1 MNNSK
6 YRGVV
11 VPMVTPVTQ
20 DGRLDVK
27 AVERIIEFFAD
38 NKVAP
43 LLMGTTG
50 EGNSVSQQDGQLM
63 VETAVKAAN
72 GRILVYAGLTGNCF
86 AEQVRQAEVYTALG
100 ADVIVA
106 TLPTYYA
113 LTDEQ
118 MYEYYRTLADCITG
132 PLMLY
137 NILATTHMSIP
148 VDVVR
153 RLADHPNIVGLKD
166 SERDLERMAQCI
178 EIARGRDDFAYFC
191 GWAAQSAHSLE
202 LGGNGIVPSTGNY
215 VPEMFRQLFD
225 AAVRGDMQEANR
237 LQDETNEIAK
247 IYQKDRTLGQSL
259 TALKVMMQTK
269 GLCEPW
275 MLMPLT
281 RLSSDE
287 ESKIIRMIAPTSPNE
302 NIKKI
307 PQTENDKSI
316 ILKKLESLSKS
327 AKFGIT
333 DSNGIENRILKAVWS
348 GASENPLVQLV
359 SSMTTYGGNILLPEG
374 YTSDDIGLNR
384 LRNDINDLLIKG
396 ELKMYGFIFSV
407 KELTY
412 GEHIQVK
419 NLANGHIIE
428 TFPRAWN
435 TNNRTDALEAVRRD
449 LENAI
454 KKGRIAVID

>member
-6 YRGVV
+6 YCGVV

-20 DGRLDVK
+20 DGQLDVE
-27 AVERIIEFFAD
+27 AVKRIINFFAE
-38 NKVAP
+38 NKVSP

-50 EGNSVSQQDGQLM
+50 EGNSVSQADGQLF
-63 VETAVKAAN
+63 VDTAVKARDN
-72 GRILVYAGLTGNCF
+72 FLTSHPSPLTSQLIYAGLTGNCF
-86 AEQVRQAEVYTALG
+86 SEQVRQAEIYTALG

-113 LTDEQ
+113 LTPEQ
-118 MYEYYRTLADCITG
+118 MYEYYHTLADCITG

-148 VDVVR
+148 MDVIR

-166 SERDLERMAQCI
+166 SERDLERMAQCV
-178 EIARGRDDFAYFC
+178 EIAKGRDDFAYFC

-215 VPEMFRQLFD
+215 VPEMFSQLFD
-225 AAVRGDMQEANR
+225 AAVSGDMATANR

-281 RLSSDE
+281 RLSAE
-287 ESKIIRMIAPTSPNE
+287 EEQA
-302 NIKKI
+302 
-307 PQTENDKSI
+307 
-316 ILKKLESLSKS
+316 
-327 AKFGIT
+327 
-333 DSNGIENRILKAVWS
+333 
-348 GASENPLVQLV
+348 
-359 SSMTTYGGNILLPEG
+359 
-374 YTSDDIGLNR
+374 
-384 LRNDINDLLIKG
+384 
-396 ELKMYGFIFSV
+396 
-407 KELTY
+407 
-412 GEHIQVK
+412 
-419 NLANGHIIE
+419 IIE
-428 TFPRAWN
+428 KT
-435 TNNRTDALEAVRRD
+435 TNFTN
-449 LENAI
+449 
-454 KKGRIAVID
+454 

>member
-20 DGRLDVK
+20 DGQLDTEAVK
-27 AVERIIEFFAD
+27 RIINYFAD
-38 NKVAP
+38 NKVSP

-50 EGNSVSQQDGQLM
+50 EGNSVSQADGQLF
-63 VETAVKAAN
+63 VETVVKAN
-72 GRILVYAGLTGNCF
+72 THHPSPITIYAGLTGNCF
-86 AEQVRQAEVYTALG
+86 SEQVRQAEIYTALG

-113 LTDEQ
+113 LTPEQ
-118 MYEYYRTLADCITG
+118 MYEYYQTLADCITG

-148 VDVVR
+148 VDVIR

-166 SERDLERMAQCI
+166 SERDLDRMAQCI
-178 EIARGRDDFAYFC
+178 EIAQGRDDFAYFC

-215 VPEMFRQLFD
+215 VPDMFQQLFD
-225 AAVRGDMQEANR
+225 AAVAGDMATANR

-281 RLSSDE
+281 RLSAE
-287 ESKIIRMIAPTSPNE
+287 EEQMIKN
-302 NIKKI
+302 
-307 PQTENDKSI
+307 
-316 ILKKLESLSKS
+316 KLQ
-327 AKFGIT
+327 F
-333 DSNGIENRILKAVWS
+333 
-348 GASENPLVQLV
+348 
-359 SSMTTYGGNILLPEG
+359 
-374 YTSDDIGLNR
+374 
-384 LRNDINDLLIKG
+384 
-396 ELKMYGFIFSV
+396 
-407 KELTY
+407 
-412 GEHIQVK
+412 
-419 NLANGHIIE
+419 
-428 TFPRAWN
+428 
-435 TNNRTDALEAVRRD
+435 
-449 LENAI
+449 
-454 KKGRIAVID
+454 

>member
-20 DGRLDVK
+20 DGRLDVE
-27 AVERIIEFFAD
+27 AVKRIIEFFAEAG
-38 NKVAP
+38 VSP

-50 EGNSVSQQDGQLM
+50 EGNSVSQADGQLF
-63 VETAVKAAN
+63 VDTAVKAAHHHPSPVSHHP
-72 GRILVYAGLTGNCF
+72 ITIYAGLTGNCF
-86 AEQVRQAEVYTALG
+86 SEQVRQAEVYTALG

-113 LTDEQ
+113 LTEGQ
-118 MYEYYRTLADCITG
+118 MYEYYKTLADCITG

-148 VDVVR
+148 VDIIR
-153 RLADHPNIVGLKD
+153 KLADHPNIVGLKD

-178 EIARGRDDFAYFC
+178 EIAKGRDDFAYFC

-215 VPEMFRQLFD
+215 VPEMFQQLFD
-225 AAVRGDMQEANR
+225 AAVCGDMETANR

-281 RLSSDE
+281 RLSADE
-287 ESKIIRMIAPTSPNE
+287 EKAIA
-302 NIKKI
+302 
-307 PQTENDKSI
+307 
-316 ILKKLESLSKS
+316 
-327 AKFGIT
+327 
-333 DSNGIENRILKAVWS
+333 
-348 GASENPLVQLV
+348 
-359 SSMTTYGGNILLPEG
+359 
-374 YTSDDIGLNR
+374 NR
-384 LRNDINDLLIKG
+384 LK
-396 ELKMYGFIFSV
+396 
-407 KELTY
+407 
-412 GEHIQVK
+412 
-419 NLANGHIIE
+419 
-428 TFPRAWN
+428 
-435 TNNRTDALEAVRRD
+435 
-449 LENAI
+449 
-454 KKGRIAVID
+454 

>member
-20 DGRLDVK
+20 DGRLDVA
-27 AVERIIEFFAD
+27 AVERIIAFFAEAG
-38 NKVAP
+38 VSP

-50 EGNSVSQQDGQLM
+50 EGNSVSQADGQLF
-63 VETAVKAAN
+63 VETAVQARDN
-72 GRILVYAGLTGNCF
+72 SQLSILNSQLIYAGLTGNCF
-86 AEQVRQAEVYTALG
+86 SEQVRQAEVYTALG

-106 TLPTYYA
+106 TLPSYYA
-113 LTDEQ
+113 LTEEQ
-118 MYEYYRTLADCITG
+118 MYEYYKTLADCISG

-148 VDVVR
+148 VEVIR

-178 EIARGRDDFAYFC
+178 EIAKGRDDFAYFC
-191 GWAAQSAHSLE
+191 GWAAQSAHSLA

-215 VPEMFRQLFD
+215 VPEMFQQLFQ
-225 AAVRGDMQEANR
+225 AAVSGDTATAQR

-281 RLSSDE
+281 RLSPDE
-287 ESKIIRMIAPTSPNE
+287 EKAIR
-302 NIKKI
+302 
-307 PQTENDKSI
+307 
-316 ILKKLESLSKS
+316 
-327 AKFGIT
+327 
-333 DSNGIENRILKAVWS
+333 
-348 GASENPLVQLV
+348 
-359 SSMTTYGGNILLPEG
+359 
-374 YTSDDIGLNR
+374 
-384 LRNDINDLLIKG
+384 
-396 ELKMYGFIFSV
+396 
-407 KELTY
+407 
-412 GEHIQVK
+412 
-419 NLANGHIIE
+419 
-428 TFPRAWN
+428 
-435 TNNRTDALEAVRRD
+435 DALD
-449 LENAI
+449 
-454 KKGRIAVID
+454 

>member
-20 DGRLDVK
+20 DGRLDVE
-27 AVERIIEFFAD
+27 AVKRIINFFAK
-38 NKVAP
+38 NNVSP

-50 EGNSVSQQDGQLM
+50 EGNSVSQADGQLF
-63 VETAVKAAN
+63 VETAVKARN
-72 GRILVYAGLTGNCF
+72 NFLTTHNLPLTSQIIYAGLTGNCF
-86 AEQVRQAEVYTALG
+86 SEQVRQAEVYTALG

-113 LTDEQ
+113 LTEEQ
-118 MYEYYRTLADCITG
+118 MYEYYKTLADCITG

-148 VDVVR
+148 VDVIR

-166 SERDLERMAQCI
+166 SERDLDRMAQCI
-178 EIARGRDDFAYFC
+178 EIAKDRDDFAYFC

-215 VPEMFRQLFD
+215 VPDMFNQLFD
-225 AAVRGDMQEANR
+225 AAVRGDMAEANR

-269 GLCEPW
+269 GLCDPW

-281 RLSSDE
+281 RLFAE
-287 ESKIIRMIAPTSPNE
+287 EE
-302 NIKKI
+302 
-307 PQTENDKSI
+307 Q
-316 ILKKLESLSKS
+316 
-327 AKFGIT
+327 
-333 DSNGIENRILKAVWS
+333 
-348 GASENPLVQLV
+348 
-359 SSMTTYGGNILLPEG
+359 
-374 YTSDDIGLNR
+374 
-384 LRNDINDLLIKG
+384 
-396 ELKMYGFIFSV
+396 
-407 KELTY
+407 
-412 GEHIQVK
+412 
-419 NLANGHIIE
+419 
-428 TFPRAWN
+428 
-435 TNNRTDALEAVRRD
+435 
-449 LENAI
+449 AI
-454 KKGRIAVID
+454 KAQL